1 MPVNEYRSRLF
12 THIFDS
18 YMSSHQVSG
27 VTNTPIRLDNYENG
41 MGYSLFF
48 HLIAKD
54 LHIDIVEML
63 KNEIKEVSGK

>member
-1 MPVNEYRSRLF
+1 
-12 THIFDS
+12 
-18 YMSSHQVSG
+18 
-27 VTNTPIRLDNYENG
+27 

-48 HLIAKD
+48 HLIARD